1 MRAEVMNMNKTIY
14 IRPKKQPVF
23 ELAKQIHFDRHP
35 DEEPNMSR
43 TIEAAI
49 ELYVRTMSENPN
61 EKRA

>member
-1 MRAEVMNMNKTIY
+1 MNKTIY